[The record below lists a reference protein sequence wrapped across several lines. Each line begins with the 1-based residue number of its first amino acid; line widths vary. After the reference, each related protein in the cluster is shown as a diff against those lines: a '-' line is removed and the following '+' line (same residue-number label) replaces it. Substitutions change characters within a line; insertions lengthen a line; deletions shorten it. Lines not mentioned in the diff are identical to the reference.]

1 MSPPLRPNTAAS
13 RLADHQEPGLGAP
26 GVEPLRGSAPRLTV
40 AKPAAETVGTP
51 PIRFPGEARHS
62 QDLPHLSVASGDRL
76 IMSSQGIA
84 GDGKPR
90 RSLTRVV
97 GFAVLLVLAGFGAF
111 TLYHWVTGAF
121 LP

>member
-1 MSPPLRPNTAAS
+1 
-13 RLADHQEPGLGAP
+13 
-26 GVEPLRGSAPRLTV
+26 LRGSAPRLTV
-40 AKPAAETVGTP
+40 AKPAAAAVGTP

-84 GDGKPR
+84 GEGKPR
-90 RSLTRVV
+90 RSMTRVV
-97 GFAVLLVLAGFGAF
+97 GFVVLLVLAGFGAF